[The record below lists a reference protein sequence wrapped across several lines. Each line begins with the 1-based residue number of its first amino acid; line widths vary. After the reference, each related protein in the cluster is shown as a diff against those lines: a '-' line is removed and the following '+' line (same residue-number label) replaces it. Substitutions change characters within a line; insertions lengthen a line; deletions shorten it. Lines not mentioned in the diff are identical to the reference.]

1 MTFRKENEGLE
12 KLVNRFRKNDEI
24 MVIKKI
30 RRTFVAIFLA
40 LLSLCLNAQ
49 EKQKIVDFMTVED
62 YIIGGVTVTGVRF
75 LDTNALIGISGLRV
89 GQEVAVPGDAVTTAV
104 QKLWQ
109 QGLFSDVRISISK
122 VQSDTV
128 YLDINLQERPRISS
142 VKFNGLKNSETT
154 DLNKKINLPI
164 GSQVTAYLLNTAQ
177 KIIKDHFI
185 EKGFLNTDVSFIQK
199 DDPDQPNNVILTINV
214 DKKDKVKIADIT
226 FVGNEFFETSKLR
239 RQLKSTKK
247 KNINFFRAS
256 KFISEKFTE
265 DKEKLITFYNDNGFK
280 DFTII
285 SDSLYKV
292 SENRVGLKIRIDE
305 GKQYFLRN
313 VDWVGNSVYR
323 KEDLKRVFNVEKGAV
338 YNQSLI
344 ADRLNGSAGA
354 QDAVSNLYQDN
365 GYLFS
370 RLTPVE
376 AKVDQ
381 DSIDLEVR
389 IYEGEQ
395 AYLNNVIIS
404 GNTRTNE
411 HIARRELYTLPGD
424 LFSKTKIVRSIRQLG
439 VLGHFDPEKIN
450 PTPLPDITNGTV
462 DLLYK
467 LEEKANDQFEVSG
480 GWGAGMLVGTVGVR
494 FNNFA
499 MRNFFNL
506 KEWRPYPSGDG
517 QSVSIRAQSNGRI
530 YSSFNLSFVEPW
542 LGGKNPNSFSVSLYR
557 SIMTNGKK
565 KGEDGRESMIIDGAS
580 VGLGKRLAW
589 PDDYFSLY
597 GELNYQRYSMNNF
610 TQYSFLFSNGN
621 ANLLSFTTKLTRFST
636 GPNLIYPESGSSFT
650 LSLQATPPF
659 SLITGKN
666 MSNVSDQVKYRW
678 IEFHKWTFKA
688 DYYYPLTKND
698 KLVINARFG
707 FGYLGFYNSKIGPSP
722 FENFSVGG
730 DGMTGYSF
738 YGREMIK
745 LRGYG
750 SGSSGVGS
758 LTPGDP
764 NITSK
769 YVPAGNVYSKI
780 TLELRYPVSLN
791 PQATIY
797 ALAFLES
804 GRAWYSL
811 KEYNPFKMNRAAG
824 IGVRANLPMFG
835 LLGVDWGYGFDEVPV
850 PGAFSNANHGQFQF
864 TIGQEF

>member
-1 MTFRKENEGLE
+1 MTSRKEKEDLE
-12 KLVNRFRKNDEI
+12 KLVNRFRKNDNI
-24 MVIKKI
+24 MVIRKI
-30 RRTFVAIFLA
+30 RRTFIAIILG
-40 LLSLCLNAQ
+40 LLSFMVNAQ
-49 EKQKIVDFMTVED
+49 EKQKIVDFMTTDD
-62 YIIGGVTVTGVRF
+62 YVIGGVTVTGVRF
-75 LDTNALIGISGLRV
+75 LDTNALLGISGLRI
-89 GQEVAVPGDAVTTAV
+89 GQEVTIPGDAVTTAV

-109 QGLFSDVRISISK
+109 QGLFSDVRISITR

-128 YLDINLQERPRISS
+128 FLDINLQERPRISA
-142 VKFNGLKNSETT
+142 VRLNGLKNTEKT

-177 KIIKDHFI
+177 KIIKDHFV
-185 EKGFLNTDVSFIQK
+185 EKGFLNTEVTFVQK
-199 DDPDQPNNVILTINV
+199 DDPDQPNNVILAINV
-214 DKKDKVKIADIT
+214 DKKEKVKIGDISFT
-226 FVGNEFFETSKLR
+226 GNEYFKESKLR
-239 RQLKSTKK
+239 SKLKSTKIR
-247 KNINFFRAS
+247 NINIFRAS
-256 KFISEKFTE
+256 KFINEKFTE
-265 DKEKLITFYNDNGFK
+265 DKEKLTTFYNDNGFK
-280 DFTII
+280 DFTILSDSVYKI
-285 SDSLYKV
+285 SDKRIGLVIKV
-292 SENRVGLKIRIDE
+292 DE

-313 VDWVGNSVYR
+313 VDFVGNSVYK
-323 KEDLKRVFNVEKGAV
+323 KEDLKKVFNVEKGSV

-344 ADRLNGSAGA
+344 EDRLNGSSGA

-376 AKVDQ
+376 AKIDH

-389 IYEGEQ
+389 IYEGDQ
-395 AYLNNVIIS
+395 AYLNNVLIT

-424 LFSKTKIVRSIRQLG
+424 LFSKTKIIRSIRQLG

-450 PTPLPDITNGTV
+450 PTPLPNITEGTV

-499 MRNFFNL
+499 MRNFFKL
-506 KEWRPYPSGDG
+506 KEWKPYPSGDG
-517 QSVSIRAQSNGRI
+517 QSISIRAQSNGKI
-530 YSSFNLSFVEPW
+530 YSSYNISFVEPW
-542 LGGKNPNSFSVSLYR
+542 LGGKNPNTFSVSLYR

-565 KGEDGRESMIIDGAS
+565 KGEDGRQSMTIDGAS

-597 GELNYQRYSMNNF
+597 GELNYQRYNLNNE
-610 TQYSFLFSNGN
+610 TQFNFLFTNGT
-621 ANLLSFTTKLTRFST
+621 ANLMSFTTKLTRFST
-636 GPNLIYPESGSSFT
+636 GPNLIYPETGSSFT
-650 LSLQATPPF
+650 LSLQATPPY
-659 SLITGKN
+659 SLMSGQN
-666 MSNVSDQVKYRW
+666 MKDVSDQVKYKF

-698 KLVINARFG
+698 KLVLNTRFA
-707 FGYLGFYNSKIGPSP
+707 FGYIGFYNKDIGPSP

-745 LRGYG
+745 LRGYS
-750 SGSSGVGS
+750 SGNNGVGS
-758 LTPGDP
+758 LTPSDP
-764 NITSK
+764 VRTNTPS
-769 YVPAGNVYSKI
+769 GNVYSKI

-797 ALAFLES
+797 VLTFLEA
-804 GRAWYSL
+804 GRAWYQL

-835 LLGVDWGYGFDEVPV
+835 LLGVDWGYGFDPV
-850 PGAFSNANHGQFQF
+850 PEPGLYQNANKGQFQF

>member
-1 MTFRKENEGLE
+1 
-12 KLVNRFRKNDEI
+12 

-30 RRTFVAIFLA
+30 KETFLAIFLA
-40 LLSLCLNAQ
+40 LLSLSLNAQ
-49 EKQKIVDFMTVED
+49 EKQKIVDYMTVED

-89 GQEVAVPGDAVTTAV
+89 GQEVSIPGDAITTAV
-104 QKLWQ
+104 KKLWQ
-109 QGLFSDVRISISK
+109 QGLFSDVRITIAK
-122 VQSDTV
+122 VSSDTAFI
-128 YLDINLQERPRISS
+128 DINLQERPRISS
-142 VKFNGLKNSETT
+142 VKFNGLKTSETT

-164 GSQVTAYLLNTAQ
+164 GSQVTDFLLNTAE

-185 EKGFLNTDVSFIQK
+185 EKGFLNTQVTFVQK
-199 DDPDQPNNVILTINV
+199 DDPDQPNNVILSINV
-214 DKKDKVKIADIT
+214 DKKEKVKIADIT
-226 FVGNEFFETSKLR
+226 FVGNEFFKTSKLR
-239 RQLKSTKK
+239 SKLKSTKI

-256 KFISEKFTE
+256 KFIAEKFNE
-265 DKEKLITFYNDNGFK
+265 DKQKLTVFYNDNGFK

-285 SDSLYKV
+285 SDSLYIV
-292 SENRVGLKIRIDE
+292 SENRVGLMIKIDE

-323 KEDLKRVFNVEKGAV
+323 KEDLKKVFNVEKGTV

-344 ADRLNGSAGA
+344 DDRLNGSAGA
-354 QDAVSNLYQDN
+354 QDAVSNLYQDH

-376 AKVDQ
+376 AKIDH

-395 AYLNNVIIS
+395 AYLNNVLIT

-411 HIARRELYTLPGD
+411 HVARRELYTLPGD
-424 LFSKTKIVRSIRQLG
+424 LFSKTNIIRSIRQLG

-467 LEEKANDQFEVSG
+467 LEEKANDQFEISG

-506 KEWRPYPSGDG
+506 KEWKPYPSGDG

-530 YSSFNLSFVEPW
+530 YSSYNLSFVEPW
-542 LGGKNPNSFSVSLYR
+542 LGGKNPNTFSISLYR

-565 KGEDGRESMIIDGAS
+565 KGEDDYQSMIIDGAS
-580 VGLGKRLAW
+580 IGLGKRLAW

-597 GELNYQRYSMNNF
+597 GELNYQRYSLNNYNVY
-610 TQYSFLFSNGN
+610 TFLFTNGN
-621 ANLLSFTTKLTRFST
+621 SNLLSFTTKLTRFST
-636 GPNLIYPESGSSFT
+636 GPNLIYPETGSSFT
-650 LSLQATPPF
+650 LSVQATPPY
-659 SLITGKN
+659 SLISGRN
-666 MSNVSDQVKYRW
+666 MINVSDQIKYKF

-698 KLVINARFG
+698 KLVLNTRFA
-707 FGYLGFYNSKIGPSP
+707 FGYLGFYNKDIGPSP

-764 NITSK
+764 NKATFIPS
-769 YVPAGNVYSKI
+769 GNVYSKI
-780 TLELRYPVSLN
+780 TFELRYPVSLN
-791 PQATIY
+791 PSATIY
-797 ALAFLES
+797 LLTFLEA
-804 GRAWYSL
+804 GRAWYQL

-824 IGVRANLPMFG
+824 VGVRANLPMFG
-835 LLGVDWGYGFDEVPV
+835 LLGVDWGYGFDPV
-850 PGAFSNANHGQFQF
+850 PSPSNFQNANHSQFQF